1 MMPIQ
6 SYSSFQRMTSFCRT
20 TVPNKVWDDLNPIR
34 ENDEAVKSYGVQLA
48 SKMCT
53 ELTDAGI
60 RGFHFYT

>member
-1 MMPIQ
+1 
-6 SYSSFQRMTSFCRT
+6 
-20 TVPNKVWDDLNPIR
+20 VPNKVWDDLNPIR